1 VRTSG
6 TTRNTTIGRPA
17 AAVALALVLTL
28 VGAACSDSDGESD
41 ADRSTTTTTTRAPAP
56 DESLAPPDEP
66 GPYAVGRTTLSLD
79 DTSRSRPLVADVW
92 YPADAGVAG
101 DPSVYQFLPG
111 IEYESPTALADVPV
125 SAAGPFPLVVYSH
138 GSGGLRYI
146 SAFFTELL
154 ASHGFVVASVDHVG
168 NTAVDLIGGAE
179 PPRDQMGL
187 TRVLDV
193 EFLISQMLSLS
204 GSPSGQFAATVDPAR
219 VGVTGHSF
227 GGYAALGAVSG
238 VTNSAGSAPADDRI
252 VAAATMAGWTE
263 NLSDD
268 ELAAVDVPMLLLS
281 GTKDETTPI
290 ADNTERPFELITGRP
305 LWRVDLTDAGHQS
318 FSDVCTYQ
326 ELLPGVGA
334 PQALLDI
341 VDDYALEGCGPGLAP
356 IDDTQDLINR
366 NMVAFLLAYVAGES
380 DYEGFLA
387 QEVPGE
393 TVQVEE

>member
-1 VRTSG
+1 M
-6 TTRNTTIGRPA
+6 A
-17 AAVALALVLTL
+17 AGLALALTS
-28 VGAACSDSDGESD
+28 AACSDSGGAAD
-41 ADRSTTTTTTRAPAP
+41 AEGTTTTAASPAP

-66 GPYAVGRTTLSLD
+66 GPYVVGRTTLQLD
-79 DTSRSRPLVADVW
+79 DADRGRPLVADVW
-92 YPADAGVAG
+92 YPADAGTTG
-101 DPSVYQFLPG
+101 TPSVYQFLPG
-111 IEYESPTALADVPV
+111 IEYDSATALADVPV
-125 SAAGPFPLVVYSH
+125 SSAGPFPLVIYSH

-154 ASHGFVVASVDHVG
+154 ASHGFVVAAVDHVG

-204 GSPSGQFAATVDPAR
+204 AAPSGQFSATVDADR

-238 VTNSAGSAPADDRI
+238 VTNSAGSVPADDRI
-252 VAAATMAGWTE
+252 IAAATMAGWTE
-263 NLSDD
+263 NLSDE
-268 ELAAVDVPMLLLS
+268 ELAAVEVPTLMVS

-290 ADNTERPFELITGRP
+290 AANTDRPWELIPGRP
-305 LWRVDLTDAGHQS
+305 LWRVDLDGAGHQS
-318 FSDVCTYQ
+318 FTDVCTYQ
-326 ELLPGVGA
+326 QLLPGVGA

-356 IDDTQDLINR
+356 IEQTQALSNR
-366 NMVAFLLAYVAGES
+366 NMVAFLLAYVAGATG
-380 DYEGFLA
+380 YEAFLA
-387 QEVPGE
+387 REVPGE
-393 TVQVEE
+393 AVQVKE

>member
-1 VRTSG
+1 M
-6 TTRNTTIGRPA
+6 A
-17 AAVALALVLTL
+17 AGLALALTS
-28 VGAACSDSDGESD
+28 AACSDSGGTAD
-41 ADRSTTTTTTRAPAP
+41 AEGTTTTAASPDP

-66 GPYAVGRTTLSLD
+66 GPYVVGRTTLQLD
-79 DTSRSRPLVADVW
+79 DADRGRPLVADVW
-92 YPADAGVAG
+92 YPADAGTTG
-101 DPSVYQFLPG
+101 TPSVYQFLPG
-111 IEYESPTALADVPV
+111 IEYDSATALADVPV
-125 SAAGPFPLVVYSH
+125 SSAGPFPLVIYSH

-154 ASHGFVVASVDHVG
+154 ASHGFVVAAVDHVG

-204 GSPSGQFAATVDPAR
+204 AAPSGQFSATVDADR

-238 VTNSAGSAPADDRI
+238 VTNSAGSVPADDRI
-252 VAAATMAGWTE
+252 IAAATMAGWTE
-263 NLSDD
+263 NLSDE
-268 ELAAVDVPMLLLS
+268 ELAAVEVPTLMVS
-281 GTKDETTPI
+281 GTEDETTPV
-290 ADNTERPFELITGRP
+290 AANTDRPWELIPGRP
-305 LWRVDLTDAGHQS
+305 LWRVDLDGAGHQS
-318 FSDVCTYQ
+318 FTDVCTYQ
-326 ELLPGVGA
+326 QLLPGVGA

-356 IDDTQDLINR
+356 IEQTQALSNR
-366 NMVAFLLAYVAGES
+366 NMVAFLLAYVAGATG
-380 DYEGFLA
+380 YEAFLA

-393 TVQVEE
+393 AVQVKE